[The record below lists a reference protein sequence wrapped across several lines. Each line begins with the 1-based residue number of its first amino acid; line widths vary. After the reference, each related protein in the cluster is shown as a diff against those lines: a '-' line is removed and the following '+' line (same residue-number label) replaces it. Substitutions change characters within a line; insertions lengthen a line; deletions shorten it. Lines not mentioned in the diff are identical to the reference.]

1 MSHSN
6 DHHAPEIR
14 NPGPWKVPGALNVV
28 FLAMAAFG
36 IVVFAISVN
45 SNPIRT
51 WSVFSVN
58 HFFFLS
64 LGLGG
69 IFFAA
74 LQWLTG
80 AMWSSPIR
88 RLSESFTAYLPIAVL
103 TLIVL
108 LFGLHHLY
116 QWTDVNHVAA
126 DPVLQL
132 RAGYF
137 SFKFFTIR
145 NLVGLLI
152 LVFMAWK
159 MIGNSIAQDGDGS
172 YSWTLKNKSL
182 APGFMILFAILFSLM
197 SVDQLMS
204 MDTHFFS
211 TMFGVYMFAGAFY
224 ATLAMTCLLALH
236 FRGNGQLEGIV
247 NDNHIHDI
255 GKFMFGMTVFW
266 AYIGF
271 SQFMLIW
278 YANLTEETGF
288 FITRMHGSWIY
299 WSAFLA
305 FGKFMLPFFLLL
317 PRDAKRDPKLL
328 TFTALFMLAA
338 HWIDIFWVVQPNF
351 FKEGPVFGLP
361 EIGVTIGFIG
371 LFGFAVTRF
380 LGRFNLVAIGDPRLP
395 EAVFHHHQ

>member
-1 MSHSN
+1 MV
-6 DHHAPEIR
+6 AI
-14 NPGPWKVPGALNVV
+14 
-28 FLAMAAFG
+28 G
-36 IVVFAISVN
+36 IVVFAIGVSA
-45 SNPIRT
+45 NPIRA
-51 WSVFSVN
+51 WSAFAVN

-69 IFFAA
+69 IFFATV
-74 LQWLTG
+74 QWLTS

-88 RLSESFTAYLPIAVL
+88 RLSESLSAYLPIAVL
-103 TLIVL
+103 TFIVL

-116 QWTDVNHVAA
+116 QWTDLNHVAS
-126 DPVLQL
+126 DPVLQV

-137 SFKFFTIR
+137 GFKFFTIR
-145 NLVGLLI
+145 NLLGLLI
-152 LVFMAWK
+152 LIFLTWK
-159 MIGNSIAQDGDGS
+159 MVGNSIAQDKDGS

-182 APGFMILFAILFSLM
+182 APGFLILFGVLFTMM
-197 SVDQLMS
+197 SFDQMMS

-211 TMFGVYMFAGAFY
+211 TMFGVYLFAGLFY

-288 FITRMHGSWIY
+288 FITRMHGAWIY
-299 WSAFLA
+299 VSAFLA

-328 TFTALFMLAA
+328 TFTALFMLVA
-338 HWIDIFWVVQPNF
+338 HWIDLFWVVQPNF
-351 FKEGPVFGLP
+351 FKEGPVFGLT

-371 LFGFAVTRF
+371 LFGFMVTRF

>member
-6 DHHAPEIR
+6 DHAHEIR
-14 NPGPWKVPGALNVV
+14 NPGPWKVPGVLTPV
-28 FLAMAAFG
+28 FLVMAVIG
-36 IVVFAISVN
+36 IVVFAIGVSA
-45 SNPIRT
+45 NPIRA
-51 WSVFSVN
+51 WSAFAVN

-74 LQWLTG
+74 VQWLTG
-80 AMWSSPIR
+80 AMWSAPVR

-103 TLIVL
+103 TFIVL

-116 QWTDVNHVAA
+116 QWTDLNHVAS
-126 DPVLQL
+126 DPVLQV

-145 NLVGLLI
+145 NLLGLLVLI
-152 LVFMAWK
+152 FLTWK
-159 MIGNSIAQDGDGS
+159 MVGNSIAQDKDGS

-182 APGFMILFAILFSLM
+182 APGFLILFGVLFTMM
-197 SVDQLMS
+197 SFDQMMS

-211 TMFGVYMFAGAFY
+211 TMFGVYLFAGLFY

-288 FITRMHGSWIY
+288 FITRMHGSWLY
-299 WSAFLA
+299 VSAFLA

-328 TFTALFMLAA
+328 SFTALFMLAA
-338 HWIDIFWVVQPNF
+338 HWIDLFWVVQPNF
-351 FKEGPVFGLP
+351 FKEGPVFGLT

-371 LFGFAVTRF
+371 LFGFMVTRF

>member
-6 DHHAPEIR
+6 GHAHEIR
-14 NPGPWKVPGALNVV
+14 NPGPYKVPGSLTLGS
-28 FLAMAAFG
+28 LAMAAIG
-36 IVVFAISVN
+36 LIVFVVGAA
-45 SNPIRT
+45 SNPTRA
-51 WSVFSVN
+51 WSAFAVN

-74 LQWLTG
+74 VQWLTS

-88 RLSESFTAYLPIAVL
+88 RLSESLSAYLPIAVL
-103 TLIVL
+103 SFIVL

-116 QWTDVNHVAA
+116 QWTDLNHVAA
-126 DPVLQL
+126 DPVLQA

-137 SFKFFTIR
+137 GLKFFTIR
-145 NLVGLLI
+145 NLLGLLI
-152 LVFMAWK
+152 LIFLTWK
-159 MIGNSIAQDGDGS
+159 LVGNSIAQDRDGS
-172 YSWTLKNKSL
+172 YSWTLRNKTL
-182 APGFMILFAILFSLM
+182 APGFLILFGVLFTMM
-197 SVDQLMS
+197 SFDQMMS

-211 TMFGVYMFAGAFY
+211 TMFGVYLFAGAFY
-224 ATLAMTCLLALH
+224 AALAMTCILALH

-288 FITRMHGSWIY
+288 FITRMHGGWLY
-299 WSAFLA
+299 VSAFLA
-305 FGKFMLPFFLLL
+305 FGKFMVPFFLLL
-317 PRDAKRDPKLL
+317 PRDSKRDPKLL
-328 TFTALFMLAA
+328 TFTALFMLVA
-338 HWIDIFWVVQPNF
+338 HWIDLFWVVQPNF
-351 FKEGPVFGLP
+351 FKEGPAFGWI
-361 EIGVTIGFIG
+361 EIGETIGFIG
-371 LFGFAVTRF
+371 LFAFMVTRF